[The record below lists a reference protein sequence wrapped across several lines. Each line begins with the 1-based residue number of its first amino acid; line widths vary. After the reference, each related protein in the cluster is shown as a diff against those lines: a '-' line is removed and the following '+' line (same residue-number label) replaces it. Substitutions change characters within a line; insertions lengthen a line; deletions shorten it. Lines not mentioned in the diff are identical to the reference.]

1 LRLLLS
7 DLRCQ
12 FNTLQQESTATPHNG
27 LAQRQGAP
35 YIRAMRIHTSSV
47 PAMPAGRTPLEQPEF
62 LPMTAAD
69 VKHIGWDGIDILLVT
84 GDGYVDHPSFA
95 AAILGR
101 WLVAHGYRVGVAAQP
116 AWDSTADLEK
126 MGRPALF
133 AGVTAGALD
142 SMLAHY
148 TAFRKK
154 RSDDAYTPGG
164 KAGARPNRA
173 TIVYTNL
180 VRRAF
185 PGLPVILGGIE
196 ASLRRIT
203 HYDFWTDKLRRP
215 LLLDS
220 KADAIIY
227 GMGERAMLEAAVAL
241 DENGY
246 AHQQDTG
253 ALPPLWTVFSALRG
267 MACMVPADYAPAE
280 ADVFELPAHE
290 AIEKA
295 PHLLLQ
301 ATVMLEKQ
309 VHAMN
314 APAIQ
319 PAGGRKVLL
328 TAPAHP
334 LAEEEMDR
342 LYSLPFARTA
352 HPAYTSPIPATDMML
367 TSVTTHRGCGGGCS
381 FCSLALH
388 QGRRIASRSR
398 KSVIEE
404 VRAMTRRAD
413 WKGTISDVG
422 GPSANMWQ
430 AACAADPARCRRESC
445 MHPSVCK
452 AFKAQQPAAIDLL
465 RTIRGMDKVRHVRV
479 ASGVRYD
486 LALKDDTALR
496 AYTMEFTG
504 GQLKVAPEHICDNVL
519 ERMRKPGLPAFE
531 AFLEAFETFSRE
543 AGKEQ
548 YVIPYL
554 MSAFPGCTD
563 DDMRTLG
570 RWLRQRGW
578 QPQQVQC
585 FIPTPGTVATAM
597 YYAGIDLQGDPI
609 YVARTDAERLRQ
621 HHILIPSHGGAQGA
635 AGKKHG
641 QQRKNAPRHA
651 AGKQQ
656 AAQQTRR
663 DDDRRSRGRSSARPS
678 RPQRRRG

>member
-1 LRLLLS
+1 
-7 DLRCQ
+7 
-12 FNTLQQESTATPHNG
+12 
-27 LAQRQGAP
+27 
-35 YIRAMRIHTSSV
+35 
-47 PAMPAGRTPLEQPEF
+47 
-62 LPMTAAD
+62 MTTAD
-69 VKHIGWDGIDILLVT
+69 VKRLGWDGIDILLVT

-95 AAILGR
+95 AALLGR
-101 WLVAHGYRVGVAAQP
+101 WLVAHGYRVGVVAQP
-116 AWDSTADLEK
+116 DWESPADIER
-126 MGRPALF
+126 MGRPSLF

-164 KAGARPNRA
+164 QAGARPNRA

-196 ASLRRIT
+196 ASLRRIS

-241 DENGY
+241 DGNGY
-246 AHQQDTG
+246 AAAPADRRD
-253 ALPPLWTVFSALRG
+253 LPPLWTVFASIRG
-267 MACMVPADYAPAE
+267 IATAVPADFAPQE
-280 ADVFELPAHE
+280 ENVIQLPSHE
-290 AIEKA
+290 AIEKDA
-295 PHLLLQ
+295 RLLLD
-301 ATVMLEKQ
+301 ATIQLEKQ
-309 VHAMN
+309 VHAQSAAAM
-314 APAIQ
+314 Q
-319 PAGGRKVLL
+319 PVANRNILL
-328 TAPAHP
+328 TPPAMP
-334 LAEEEMDR
+334 LTEEQMDR
-342 LYSLPFARTA
+342 LYSLPFARTT
-352 HPAYTSPIPATDMML
+352 HPSYSEPIPATDMML

-388 QGRRIASRSR
+388 QGRHIASRSR
-398 KSVIEE
+398 KSILNE
-404 VRAMTRRAD
+404 VRNMTTRPD

-430 AACAADPARCRRESC
+430 AHCSADVSRCKRSSC
-445 MHPSVCK
+445 MYPTVCK
-452 AFKAQQPAAIDLL
+452 AFKSDQPAAIDLL
-465 RTIRGMDKVRHVRV
+465 RTIRSLEKVRHVRV

-486 LALKDDTALR
+486 LALKNDVALR

-504 GQLKVAPEHICDNVL
+504 GQLKVAPEHICDSVL
-519 ERMRKPGLPAFE
+519 ERMRKPGLAAFE
-531 AFLEAFETFSRE
+531 AFLNAFAEFSRQ

-570 RWLRQRGW
+570 NWLQQRGW
-578 QPQQVQC
+578 KPQQVQC

-597 YYAGIDLQGDPI
+597 YYAEADIDGNPI
-609 YVARTDAERLRQ
+609 YVAKTDAERLRQ
-621 HHILIPSHGGAQGA
+621 HHILMPTRGTPARNQQSKGKQPKGKHSARPEARTEGKAKHKPSGKSERQPA
-635 AGKKHG
+635 AG
-641 QQRKNAPRHA
+641 A
-651 AGKQQ
+651 
-656 AAQQTRR
+656 RR
-663 DDDRRSRGRSSARPS
+663 DDRTNKGKTEQKAHSKKGHLQHGKSVENAKCRTGSAKRR
-678 RPQRRRG
+678 

>member
-319 PAGGRKVLL
+319 PAGGRKVHQSHSGNGYDADFSHH
-328 TAPAHP
+328 TP
-334 LAEEEMDR
+334 R
-342 LYSLPFARTA
+342 LRGR
-352 HPAYTSPIPATDMML
+352 ML
-367 TSVTTHRGCGGGCS
+367 I
-381 FCSLALH
+381 L
-388 QGRRIASRSR
+388 
-398 KSVIEE
+398 
-404 VRAMTRRAD
+404 
-413 WKGTISDVG
+413 
-422 GPSANMWQ
+422 
-430 AACAADPARCRRESC
+430 
-445 MHPSVCK
+445 
-452 AFKAQQPAAIDLL
+452 
-465 RTIRGMDKVRHVRV
+465 
-479 ASGVRYD
+479 
-486 LALKDDTALR
+486 
-496 AYTMEFTG
+496 FTG
-504 GQLKVAPEHICDNVL
+504 APSGQAHCIAQPQIGHRRGAGHDPPCRL
-519 ERMRKPGLPAFE
+519 ERHHKRCG
-531 AFLEAFETFSRE
+531 
-543 AGKEQ
+543 
-548 YVIPYL
+548 
-554 MSAFPGCTD
+554 
-563 DDMRTLG
+563 RT
-570 RWLRQRGW
+570 
-578 QPQQVQC
+578 
-585 FIPTPGTVATAM
+585 
-597 YYAGIDLQGDPI
+597 
-609 YVARTDAERLRQ
+609 ERQ
-621 HHILIPSHGGAQGA
+621 HV
-635 AGKKHG
+635 AG
-641 QQRKNAPRHA
+641 RM
-651 AGKQQ
+651 
-656 AAQQTRR
+656 
-663 DDDRRSRGRSSARPS
+663 RGRPRPLPQGKLHAPFGVQGIQGSAA
-678 RPQRRRG
+678 RRH